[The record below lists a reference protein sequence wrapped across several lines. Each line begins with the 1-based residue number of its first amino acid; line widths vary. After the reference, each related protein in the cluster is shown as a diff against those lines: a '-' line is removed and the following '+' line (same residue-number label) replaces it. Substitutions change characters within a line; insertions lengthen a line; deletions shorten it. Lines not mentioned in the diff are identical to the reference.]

1 METDH
6 LYYFKRVAELGSL
19 TQAAREL
26 SLTPSTLSRL
36 IQRLENDLGVPL
48 FNHAGHSLTLNDN
61 GHLLLRRVNQIL
73 PLINQTRRDLLDTG
87 SGTQSVSINMLN
99 GNGIFPE
106 LLTAFQEKYPSI
118 RIDISRFDHG
128 DIVNTD
134 CEIFIHDSDKTARTL
149 PSRRLFTE
157 ECYIGVSRQHHFA
170 EMAEVPFR
178 SLAAEPFIVLNEEN
192 PLGRLT
198 RNFFKKTAINPRIIM
213 TCDNQVLVSSFVAL
227 NMGIAF
233 FPSLTWQTENAP
245 IVIKPVSG
253 YPMVRTLYITTP
265 TRKCSPAAE
274 TFRNFALS
282 YLKHLNHLPTR
293 HAR

>member
-1 METDH
+1 
-6 LYYFKRVAELGSL
+6 
-19 TQAAREL
+19 
-26 SLTPSTLSRL
+26 
-36 IQRLENDLGVPL
+36 
-48 FNHAGHSLTLNDN
+48 
-61 GHLLLRRVNQIL
+61 
-73 PLINQTRRDLLDTG
+73 
-87 SGTQSVSINMLN
+87 
-99 GNGIFPE
+99 
-106 LLTAFQEKYPSI
+106 
-118 RIDISRFDHG
+118 
-128 DIVNTD
+128 
-134 CEIFIHDSDKTARTL
+134 
-149 PSRRLFTE
+149 
-157 ECYIGVSRQHHFA
+157 
-170 EMAEVPFR
+170 
-178 SLAAEPFIVLNEEN
+178 
-192 PLGRLT
+192 
-198 RNFFKKTAINPRIIM
+198 M